1 MQKRTITAHQLTIGM
16 TIRCPLG
23 GDEIT
28 VSDLVAVSEKSI
40 GIGCEKGY
48 ASFGVNNEFELV
60 KSYDLTKCNPNWIR
74 EQLEEERET
83 ADWYRRLDSRE
94 NQREG

>member
-1 MQKRTITAHQLTIGM
+1 MKQITLTAHQLAIGM
-16 TIRCPLG
+16 TIRCPLDG
-23 GDEIT
+23 NEIT

-60 KSYDLTKCNPNWIR
+60 KSYNLTKCNPNWIH

-83 ADWYRRLDSRE
+83 TDWYRRLDSRE